1 MIGCDNLSLDLNKW
15 RQIVAA
21 VIANLAAVTGGMLS
35 SWISPVGPRLMEEDT
50 PVGTEP
56 ITEDEISI
64 LSSATGLMSLFAL
77 IFYALSAGKISTKI
91 QAWII
96 AMSGIGSWVL
106 ILFAQNFYY
115 LLIARILAG
124 VVCGLTFSMM
134 PVYVTEIA
142 EDSIRGALGSLLSF
156 GVNIGVFL
164 AFILGATLSYRDFAV
179 CGLIV
184 PVVFIVGFV
193 FLPESPAYFMRKGL
207 VDNATRSLMWLR
219 NNDQSAVDRD
229 LKLLEK
235 QFTPDSIKTAGLKHL
250 FRDRG
255 TIKTLIISI
264 TLYAGQ
270 HFGGYAI
277 IFSYTGMIFE
287 QANKGSVAVS
297 ADDSLLVLAGIQ
309 IIGSL
314 IPTFTI
320 DHLGRRKLIISSC
333 AGISTFHAAF
343 GIYLLLQSREYD
355 LSSVAWI
362 PLAAVSGFGLVY
374 CAGLG
379 PGTSIVTSECF
390 GPDIVSLGISISLA
404 TEFIS
409 NFLTTLAFPF
419 VSSHFGMHV
428 SFFILAACPVVTMA
442 IIFFILPETK
452 GKSKVA
458 ISEELNR
465 QAKKGDNHSLN
476 LNDNGIGKNV
486 S

>member
-1 MIGCDNLSLDLNKW
+1 MIGCDSFSIDLRKW

-35 SWISPVGPRLMEEDT
+35 SWISPLGPRLTEPDT

-56 ITEDEISI
+56 ITESEISI
-64 LSSATGLMSLFAL
+64 LSSATA
-77 IFYALSAGKISTKI
+77 I
-91 QAWII
+91 
-96 AMSGIGSWVL
+96 SGIGGWLL

-156 GVNIGVFL
+156 GINIGGFL
-164 AFILGATLSYRDFAV
+164 SFILGATLNYHTFAV

-184 PVVFIVGFV
+184 PVMFIVGFV
-193 FLPESPAYFMRKGL
+193 FLPESPAYFMRKGFI
-207 VDNATRSLMWLR
+207 DNATRSLMWLR
-219 NNDQSAVDRD
+219 NNDQTVVDRE
-229 LKLLEK
+229 LKLLKK
-235 QFTPDSIKTAGLKHL
+235 QFTSDSVKIGGIKDL
-250 FRDRG
+250 FRNRG
-255 TIKTLIISI
+255 TIKTLMISL

-287 QANKGSVAVS
+287 KANRGSVAVS
-297 ADDSLLVLAGIQ
+297 ADDSLLVIAGIQ

-314 IPTFTI
+314 IPTFTM

-333 AGISTFHAAF
+333 LGITTCHVAF
-343 GIYLLLQSREYD
+343 GIYLLLQSRGYD

-362 PLAAVSGFGLVY
+362 PLVAVSGFGVVY

-404 TEFIS
+404 AEFLS
-409 NFLTTLAFPF
+409 NFFTTLAFPF
-419 VSSHFGMHV
+419 VSSQFGMHV
-428 SFFILAACPVVTMA
+428 SFFILAACPVVTMT
-442 IIFFILPETK
+442 IIFCILPETK
-452 GKSKVA
+452 GRSKVA
-458 ISEELNR
+458 IAQQLNC
-465 QAKKGDNHSLN
+465 QEKEDDDNAVN
-476 LNDNGIGKNV
+476 LNDNGIGKNAL
-486 S
+486 